1 MLQLPQRA
9 RVTWVADEEGALLDD
24 DADRLAGVLRA
35 RVLEYRLAVSVQLK
49 HQSTRTSISLTKRTM
64 FHAK

>member
-35 RVLEYRLAVSVQLK
+35 RVLQYRLAVSVQLK
-49 HQSTRTSISLTKRTM
+49 HINL
-64 FHAK
+64 HVHLLA